1 MFRKALAAKMALCP
15 IPEEAM
21 KRYQQRTAF
30 LLKKEQDRIK
40 KIVEERGGLPDK
52 IEGMTVTCHEQQ
64 SSPAYVQ
71 LHEKLDAF
79 VEGKTEPNAIIPGG
93 CDSASFTP

>member
-40 KIVEERGGLPDK
+40 K
-52 IEGMTVTCHEQQ
+52 
-64 SSPAYVQ
+64 SSR
-71 LHEKLDAF
+71 
-79 VEGKTEPNAIIPGG
+79 NAAGYPTK
-93 CDSASFTP
+93 SRA

>member
-1 MFRKALAAKMALCP
+1 LRRLFAAPQDATSAFEQAFATSLFAFDACGDDLTGEMFRKALAAKMALCP

-40 KIVEERGGLPDK
+40 R
-52 IEGMTVTCHEQQ
+52 
-64 SSPAYVQ
+64 SSRSAAAYPT
-71 LHEKLDAF
+71 KSRA
-79 VEGKTEPNAIIPGG
+79 
-93 CDSASFTP
+93 